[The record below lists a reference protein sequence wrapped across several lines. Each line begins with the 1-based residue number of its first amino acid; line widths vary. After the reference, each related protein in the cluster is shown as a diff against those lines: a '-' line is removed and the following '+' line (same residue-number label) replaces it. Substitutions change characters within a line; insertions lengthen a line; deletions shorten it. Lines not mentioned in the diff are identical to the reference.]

1 MDYADPAML
10 KDKVVWITASARGL
24 GRAIAE
30 RLACCGASVA
40 VHGRSEDTPR
50 EFDEAPSTRH
60 VADEIAHL
68 AGSAIPPRWTPPPGA
83 SRRNSAPSTCW

>member
-68 AGSAIPPRWTPPPGA
+68 AGNPVISKRYERPTFL
-83 SRRNSAPSTCW
+83 SLM